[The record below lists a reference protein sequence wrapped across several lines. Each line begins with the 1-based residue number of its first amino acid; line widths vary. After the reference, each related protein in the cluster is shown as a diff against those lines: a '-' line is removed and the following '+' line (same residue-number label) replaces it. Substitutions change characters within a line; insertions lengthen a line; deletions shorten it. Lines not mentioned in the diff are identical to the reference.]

1 METNTDIRSTAA
13 LITSKINAMC
23 NAKTTEEIVANFVD
37 AKDLLIA
44 LYKLN
49 VEKVQK

>member
-1 METNTDIRSTAA
+1 MTNNAEIRSTAA
-13 LITSKINAMC
+13 VLTAKINEMC
-23 NAKTTEEIVANFVD
+23 NSNNTEEVISKFVE